1 MIWDFEI
8 LRRNLSAAVVQAS
21 TILEPK
27 AIDACCHPVDLEKA
41 DCNCSNFSSSMKCLV
56 SFLRIDNSVESTPET
71 PDISTLHVQDDDAS
85 EGNEDEEQDQDCE
98 PNDDLHAENFKLKGH
113 SLRNITN
120 RHC

>member
-1 MIWDFEI
+1 MQLQQF
-8 LRRNLSAAVVQAS
+8 
-21 TILEPK
+21 
-27 AIDACCHPVDLEKA
+27 
-41 DCNCSNFSSSMKCLV
+41 LV
-56 SFLRIDNSVESTPET
+56 KYEMSGIVSVESTPET